1 MTNFH
6 NYLEEIAKVK
16 DELEHSGRTF
26 LQNLL
31 TDFTDSH
38 QINIIHE
45 SKRDKQGRGAP
56 DFKFLF
62 NDTEIGYL
70 ENKKI
75 GEDLDEVLKSDQIR
89 KYKTLTDNL
98 ILTDYLRWIWIYQDE
113 IIKDIRLC
121 EKSLFEQKTITLNQQ
136 NCQDLT
142 ALINDFLSQK
152 PQEITRAKDLA
163 EKLAQP
169 TKTIR
174 EELVLAT
181 TEDAT
186 NNKNQELKGLLKV
199 FKENISEKI
208 TAQEFADAFA
218 QTLTYSLFL
227 TKLSLQNPNQKLLL
241 NNISSH
247 IPQSFALI
255 KDILKFIQVLDKYL
269 NLKPYIERILHI
281 VNNINSFE
289 LAKDLKFTQDEEKD
303 PYIYFYEDFLK
314 AYDPQIRVDAGVY
327 YTPEPVVV
335 SIVNNIHN
343 LLKTD
348 FNLTEGLA
356 DNSVKILD
364 FACGTGTFLFQIY
377 NQILAEIPPASL
389 KRKNLIKNHI
399 LKNIYG
405 FELLIPAYCVSH
417 LKLSQYLKENANYSL
432 ENDDRIGVYLTN
444 TLENR
449 PESYQTA
456 MQWIIPEI
464 ANEGKSAQE
473 IKENNDIIVITGN
486 PPYNGTSQNNF
497 KYIQELIKP
506 YFPNDEIKEKNPK
519 WLQDDYVKFIRFAE
533 NKIANAKKGIVGVI
547 TSHSFIDNPTFRA
560 MRKHLMGTFDKIYI
574 IDLHGNTKKKEK
586 CPDGTAD
593 QNVFDIQQG
602 VAISFFVKNPA
613 IKTAEKGI
621 YHLDIF
627 GKRKPKFAQ
636 ISEIDLT
643 KTAFSKINPSAPFYL
658 FVPQDVKVR
667 EEYEKGVS
675 LRDIW
680 QEMGVGIT
688 TAHDEFVIDFDKN
701 KLVKKFKDFKNSER
715 NLTLHEKFKVNKKEG
730 WDILKAWD
738 KFQKYSD
745 KDIENLI
752 QEVNYRPFD
761 TRKIMYEDAVV
772 WRTVRKVMQNISDY
786 ENMGLVFSRFQ
797 FKKEG
802 NFTCYNICSNILDI
816 NYLQSPGTASIAP
829 LYLYKN
835 DLEGERKEANFKPEF
850 AKMVAEKFGN
860 PTPEEVLA
868 YIYAVLHSQ
877 TYRTKYLEFLK
888 IDFPRIP
895 FDCDKTSFKKLAN
908 IGQELID
915 AHLMR
920 KIPKSKIGEP
930 ESDGIQN
937 FTMEKVAYN
946 QENQRLYFN
955 KTCYFADVS
964 PKIWEFKI
972 GGYLVLDKYLK
983 SRKDLDISTDLD
995 HIQNIIKVL
1004 DFTIEK
1010 MAEIG

>member
-31 TDFTDSH
+31 TDFTNAH

-75 GEDLDEVLKSDQIR
+75 GENLDEVLKSDQIR

-98 ILTDYLRWIWIYQDE
+98 ILTDYLRWIWIYQGS

-121 EKSLFEQKTITLNQQ
+121 EKSLLEQKTITLNQQ

-241 NNISSH
+241 NNIASY

-255 KDILKFIQVLDKYL
+255 KDILKFIQVLDKYST
-269 NLKPYIERILHI
+269 LKPYIERILHI

-364 FACGTGTFLFQIY
+364 FACGTGTFLLQIY
-377 NQILAEIPPASL
+377 HQILAEIPPTSL

-560 MRKHLMGTFDKIYI
+560 MRKHLTTTFDKIYI
-574 IDLHGNTKKKEK
+574 IDLHGNSKKKEK
-586 CPDGTAD
+586 CPDGTQD

-675 LRDIW
+675 LRDIF
-680 QEMGVGIT
+680 EANNVGLFT
-688 TAHDEFVIDFDKN
+688 GNDEHVVGFDGQDLKQRVNKKFNDFDK
-701 KLVKKFKDFKNSER
+701 
-715 NLTLHEKFKVNKKEG
+715 
-730 WDILKAWD
+730 
-738 KFQKYSD
+738 KYC
-745 KDIENLI
+745 ENF
-752 QEVNYRPFD
+752 NYRIFD
-761 TRKIMYEDAVV
+761 KRILY
-772 WRTVRKVMQNISDY
+772 
-786 ENMGLVFSRFQ
+786 
-797 FKKEG
+797 
-802 NFTCYNICSNILDI
+802 YN
-816 NYLQSPGTASIAP
+816 
-829 LYLYKN
+829 
-835 DLEGERKEANFKPEF
+835 
-850 AKMVAEKFGN
+850 
-860 PTPEEVLA
+860 
-868 YIYAVLHSQ
+868 
-877 TYRTKYLEFLK
+877 
-888 IDFPRIP
+888 
-895 FDCDKTSFKKLAN
+895 
-908 IGQELID
+908 
-915 AHLMR
+915 
-920 KIPKSKIGEP
+920 
-930 ESDGIQN
+930 
-937 FTMEKVAYN
+937 
-946 QENQRLYFN
+946 
-955 KTCYFADVS
+955 
-964 PKIWEFKI
+964 
-972 GGYLVLDKYLK
+972 
-983 SRKDLDISTDLD
+983 
-995 HIQNIIKVL
+995 
-1004 DFTIEK
+1004 
-1010 MAEIG
+1010 